1 MRKED
6 GAAYKRCFDPSRLVQ
21 GRSNYANET
30 SSISD
35 LCLKK
40 KFYPT
45 NNLHSAVLLFKLQC
59 SFAADI
65 SEFRKP
71 TNSDLAVKTNL
82 MICKK
87 VD

>member
-21 GRSNYANET
+21 GDPIMQTRLP
-30 SSISD
+30 IFRI
-35 LCLKK
+35 CVRKK
-40 KFYPT
+40 IFPT
-45 NNLHSAVLLFKLQC
+45 NNLYSAVLLIKLQC

-65 SEFRKP
+65 SEFRRP
-71 TNSDLAVKTNL
+71 TNSDLALKTNL